1 MMHLGEIIYNYRAR
15 NNLTLKQFSE
25 RSNLSVAYI
34 SQLEN
39 NKNPKTGRPTIPSP
53 STFLKVAKAM
63 NVDIDQLFR
72 EVDQNQPVRVSGS
85 SSDVFL
91 MDDEITLITY
101 YRELNEEG
109 QTKLCEYAEDL
120 VASKRYIKNNQD
132 ELVDPD
138 TSVVNK

>member
-1 MMHLGEIIYNYRAR
+1 
-15 NNLTLKQFSE
+15 
-25 RSNLSVAYI
+25 
-34 SQLEN
+34 
-39 NKNPKTGRPTIPSP
+39 
-53 STFLKVAKAM
+53 M

-91 MDDEITLITY
+91 MDDEITLIAY

-120 VASKRYIKNNQD
+120 VASKRYIKNSPD
-132 ELVDPD
+132 RMVD
-138 TSVVNK
+138 TKSSEVNK